1 MTREQTS
8 GSGTARNWN
17 AALGKNMARWL
28 DIALPLFMARARHV
42 ASGNK
47 VGFDKKIVE
56 GFGKIGVGKN
66 RVVKNGVRQLAQ
78 HG

>member
-1 MTREQTS
+1 
-8 GSGTARNWN
+8 
-17 AALGKNMARWL
+17 MARWL